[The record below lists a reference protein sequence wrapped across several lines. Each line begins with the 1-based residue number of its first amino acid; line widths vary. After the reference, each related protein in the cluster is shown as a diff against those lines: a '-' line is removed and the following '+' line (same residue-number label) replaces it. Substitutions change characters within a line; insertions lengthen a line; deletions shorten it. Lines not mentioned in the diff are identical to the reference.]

1 MTSIP
6 GVESQNSRPRT
17 SPSSARLPPGARGHR
32 CTGDPKAGLRQAK
45 PRQLGDGRVWQAS
58 FQVGPQHF
66 EAGHLHHITTPDFA
80 SRGLA
85 QRQWYRALSHRCN
98 PMSGPAAEVATD
110 SGVAPAARR
119 CRQGAGDAR
128 ATYEYLGKMLV
139 ASLERL
145 EQLVTRES
153 ES

>member
-1 MTSIP
+1 MNQAAPTDD
-6 GVESQNSRPRT
+6 GVVSDRRGSKKVDRELGGRHAPTGWRAGQNRT
-17 SPSSARLPPGARGHR
+17 
-32 CTGDPKAGLRQAK
+32 
-45 PRQLGDGRVWQAS
+45 
-58 FQVGPQHF
+58 
-66 EAGHLHHITTPDFA
+66 
-80 SRGLA
+80 A
-85 QRQWYRALSHRCN
+85 QREGYRALSHRCN

>member
-1 MTSIP
+1 
-6 GVESQNSRPRT
+6 
-17 SPSSARLPPGARGHR
+17 
-32 CTGDPKAGLRQAK
+32 
-45 PRQLGDGRVWQAS
+45 
-58 FQVGPQHF
+58 
-66 EAGHLHHITTPDFA
+66 
-80 SRGLA
+80 
-85 QRQWYRALSHRCN
+85 
-98 PMSGPAAEVATD
+98 MSGPAAEVATD